1 MRIWR
6 SIQEPVNEVLD
17 YDERIDGDDKGLI
30 NAWQVG
36 RRLAERD
43 PDVAARARNGEL
55 PVLGVKGGVERKIN
69 VKKTGSLWYLAQ
81 WQGLRGEDLDIDIAA
96 EVTMVCSRTGMK
108 VLYTLDLSKLFGSKE
123 DSE

>member
-17 YDERIDGDDKGLI
+17 YEKRINGDDKGLI

-43 PDVAARARNGEL
+43 PDVAARARKGEL
-55 PVLGVKGGVERKIN
+55 PVLGVRGGVEREIN
-69 VKKTGSLWYLAQ
+69 VKKIGSLWYLAQ
-81 WQGLRGEDLDIDIAA
+81 WQGLRGEDLDIDMDA
-96 EVTMVCSRTGMK
+96 EVTMVCSRTGVK
-108 VLYTLDLSKLFGSKE
+108 VSYTLDISKLFGSKE